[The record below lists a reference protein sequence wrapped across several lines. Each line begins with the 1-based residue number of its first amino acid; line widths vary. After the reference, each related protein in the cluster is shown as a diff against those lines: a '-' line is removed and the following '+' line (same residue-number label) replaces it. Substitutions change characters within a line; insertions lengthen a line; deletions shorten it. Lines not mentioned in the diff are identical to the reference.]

1 MMKKLFVSGLLL
13 VSLLATTTMLFASG
27 QQAQSGQAEG
37 SKQVKITWWALSG
50 GGGADDPRENIR
62 KQIIADFEKA
72 NPNVKIDLV
81 MLENEAFKQKVQ
93 VAVQAGTPPDLFH
106 SWGGGVMVE
115 YAKAGA
121 LKDIT
126 SFVQSE
132 LTSTI
137 GKGALEV
144 YGYEGKFY
152 GAPYDMGAVGLWYN
166 KDAFAKAGVSVPKTW
181 DDLLAAVPKLK
192 AAGYVPIALGA
203 GDRWPAHFW
212 WVYLA
217 MRLGGKDAFD
227 KAYSGKVSFKDEPF
241 VKAGELLLQLKN
253 LEPFQTGYL
262 GATYDNQA
270 AVMGNGQA
278 AMELMGQWAQDVQ
291 VANSSNGKGIGDA
304 LAWAPFPAVAGGKGQ
319 LTDAMGGG
327 GGYVVGKN
335 APKETLDFL
344 KFFLQRQY
352 NEALVK
358 IEGTIPVV
366 KGAEVALKER
376 PNHMAIA
383 QAVANAG
390 YYQLYY
396 DQYLPPSVGE
406 AVKDAV
412 VGLLAGKLTPAQC
425 AAAIDDAWQKERTK
439 K

>member
-1 MMKKLFVSGLLL
+1 MKKVLMFGV
-13 VSLLATTTMLFASG
+13 LLASMLAATTWLFASG
-27 QQAQSGQAEG
+27 QQAQSGQDAG
-37 SKQVKITWWALSG
+37 LKQVKITWWALSG
-50 GGGADDPRENIR
+50 GGGADDPRETFR
-62 KQIIADFEKA
+62 RQLIAEFEKDH
-72 NPNVKIDLV
+72 PNVKIDLV

-93 VAVQAGTPPDLFH
+93 VAVQAGTPPDIFH

-132 LTSTI
+132 LMPII

-152 GAPYDMGAVGLWYN
+152 GSPYDLGAVGLWYN
-166 KDAFAKAGVSVPKTW
+166 TEILKQAGVSVPKIW
-181 DDLLAAVPKLK
+181 DDLLAAVPKIK

-217 MRLGGKDAFD
+217 MRLGGKEAFD
-227 KAYSGKVSFKDEPF
+227 KAYGGTGSFKDAPF
-241 VKAGELLLQLKN
+241 VQAGELLLQLKK

-278 AMELMGQWAQDVQ
+278 AMELMGQWAPAVQ
-291 VANSSNGKGIGDA
+291 EANSTSGKGIGDA
-304 LAWAPFPAVAGGKGQ
+304 LGWAPFPAVASGKGK

-327 GGYVVGKN
+327 NGYVIGKN
-335 APKETLDFL
+335 APPEALEFL
-344 KFFLQRQY
+344 KFFLKKENNQQF
-352 NEALVK
+352 VK
-358 IEGTIPVV
+358 LEGSIPVV
-366 KGAEVALKER
+366 KGAEEALKESK
-376 PNHMAIA
+376 NAMAIA
-383 QAVANAG
+383 KAVANAE

-396 DQYLPPSVGE
+396 DQYLPPAVGE

-412 VGLLAGKLTPAQC
+412 VGLLAGKLNPSEC